1 MPYDPY
7 DLIYESPTQ
16 VTGFSSYV
24 RLRDIYEAWKRQQH
38 FGEDYVSDFLDFA
51 NHRYGDDFSITK
63 EEAKAFLVDGTDA
76 IVSADISDN
85 LPAEHS
91 LLVHA
96 AVDVNHANAP
106 AIPASSSLDGV
117 RPLLQERFRVGRSD
131 VPRVSY
137 GMFYTEWYVADT
149 QENREALKLF
159 ESQLERGVLSFTPP
173 RNMLPS
179 TTRCFRSSAK
189 SIYGWTSR
197 RTIFLSLMLRG
208 I

>member
-1 MPYDPY
+1 M
-7 DLIYESPTQ
+7 
-16 VTGFSSYV
+16 TGFSSYV

-85 LPAEHS
+85 LPAEHG

-159 ESQLERGVLSFTPP
+159 ESQLERGVLSFTPS

-179 TTRCFRSSAK
+179 TTR
-189 SIYGWTSR
+189 
-197 RTIFLSLMLRG
+197 
-208 I
+208 